1 MTTAQNGGPLRDA
14 AQSSTAGNPTSAEDG
29 YTAMMRRHL
38 GPEIMALL
46 ADEAVRELAW
56 NPQDA
61 VLRVDRGTGG
71 RVALN
76 IRLDARRV
84 EMFLNV
90 VAARENIA
98 LGRHTPSVQASLPHS
113 DFQGARLQG
122 LVPPITIGPT
132 FVIRR
137 PAGRVFGLADWRARG
152 AVTDE
157 IALALVGIARRRE
170 NVLVIGSTGSGKTTL
185 ANTLLLEI
193 ATANP
198 TDRIVILED
207 TAEIRCTSADHLALR
222 TADGYDL
229 AQLVKWTLRLS
240 PDRIVVGEVRDG
252 AALYLM
258 DAWATGH
265 SGGVATLH
273 ATDALGALHRLD
285 RLAQRENVPP
295 QPELVAEAI
304 DWIITMAHRQ
314 VVGLARVRGLN
325 AERRYIVEPFAHEE
339 ML

>member
-1 MTTAQNGGPLRDA
+1 MPANDGSVPSPGSTGA
-14 AQSSTAGNPTSAEDG
+14 ARPSQTEDG
-29 YTAMMRRHL
+29 YITMMRRHL
-38 GPEIMALL
+38 GPELMAML
-46 ADEAVRELAW
+46 AEEDVREVSW

-61 VLRVDRGTGG
+61 VLRVDRGAGG
-71 RVALN
+71 RMALD

-84 EMFLNV
+84 EMFLNT

-98 LGRHTPSVQASLPHS
+98 LGRHTPSVQASLPYR

-137 PAGRVFGLADWRARG
+137 PAGRVLSLPDWMAAG
-152 AVTDE
+152 ALHTE

-170 NVLVIGSTGSGKTTL
+170 NVLVIGSTGSGKTTM
-185 ANTLLLEI
+185 ANSLLLEI
-193 ATANP
+193 ASAHP

-207 TAEIRCTSADHLALR
+207 TAEIRCTSADHIALR

-273 ATDALGALHRLD
+273 ATDAIGALHRLD

-295 QPELVAEAI
+295 QSALVAEAI

-314 VVGLARVRGLN
+314 VVGLSRVRGLD
-325 AERRYIVEPFAHEE
+325 AEGHYIVEPFGTQET
-339 ML
+339 L

>member
-1 MTTAQNGGPLRDA
+1 MSSSQNGGSQREA
-14 AQSSTAGNPTSAEDG
+14 ARSNTPGVQASGEDG

-46 ADEAVRELAW
+46 ADDEVRELSW
-56 NPQDA
+56 NPQDG
-61 VLRVDRGTGG
+61 VLRVDRGEHG
-71 RVALN
+71 RAALD

-98 LGRHTPSVQASLPHS
+98 LGRDTPSVQASLPHAE
-113 DFQGARLQG
+113 FRGARLQG

-137 PAGRVFGLADWRARG
+137 PGRQVLSLQSWLDGG
-152 AVTDE
+152 ALDPE
-157 IALALVGIARRRE
+157 LALELVAIARRRE
-170 NVLVIGSTGSGKTTL
+170 NVLIIGSTGSGKTTFT
-185 ANTLLLEI
+185 NSLLLEI
-193 ATANP
+193 ASANP

-207 TAEIRCTSADHLALR
+207 TAEIRCASLDHLALR

-229 AQLVKWTLRLS
+229 ARLVKWTMRLS

-273 ATDALGALHRLD
+273 ATDAAGALHRLD

-304 DWIITMAHRQ
+304 DWIVTMAHRQ
-314 VVGLARVRGLN
+314 VVGLARVRGLDT
-325 AERRYIVEPFAHEE
+325 ERRYIVEPFGT
-339 ML
+339 